1 MVMGAPTKYREDFCE
16 LVKDFGK
23 QGFSIAEIGLELNV
37 SKQTIYTWM
46 KTYPNFFDSM
56 QEAVSF
62 AQGWYE
68 KEARKGLTADKFNSA
83 LWNRIVGCRIR

>member
-1 MVMGAPTKYREDFCE
+1 MPDTSNRTAGQPTLYREEYCE
-16 LVKDFGK
+16 SVKVFGK
-23 QGFSIAEIGLELNV
+23 QGLSIAEIGLELNV
-37 SKQTIYTWM
+37 SKHSIYNWM
-46 KTYPNFFDSM
+46 KAHPKFLDAM

-83 LWNRIVGCRIR
+83 